1 MNKFTKVLLMM
12 LLSSSI
18 GMAQHSEH
26 IQDIHKYITFQ
37 AWELVKAQYPYVVN
51 SLMNQRI
58 GHWQDGSI
66 NGTGPWQK
74 GLVVTGAY
82 REDEEDVLYGY
93 PFPYT
98 SATHFWDADL
108 GDNSTFYPPPY
119 NQLYENAYKK
129 MQSYWTGRD
138 RDRNWLEI
146 GPFFYNLIPYY
157 IRVKYDS
164 LHNAYKDH
172 SKFMVTHWLDIGTGN
187 WYAEDP
193 PMSMVPFLVKNSN
206 SYSYQ
211 EGDALAKRICWE
223 IVGRICHLI
232 EDSGIPAHAHNDS
245 HLFGDYFETTYIP
258 QVYSNYTW
266 SDALLQ
272 GGLVNINLKTYPLRY
287 AIYTT
292 NQLADRFSSDD
303 YDGDENVAYPSYYSG
318 ENYEQQISPLYQQIA
333 SYGISNSTPP
343 QAHAQ
348 VAARTAFVYTIRSVA
363 GFLWYVYNKFGI
375 TSDTPPRITGFNYSL
390 PDQAIFSGETLELTC
405 NTIGN
410 NLNYEWLVRA
420 CDTSNLCNSPIPG
433 LQITTHGNKIRI
445 FNNGFRNNWTCLKYD
460 SLCSAGG
467 SSVAPDPLHLYIGVR
482 VSNLAGSDVKFYNMN
497 QRVSIHPN
505 QFLRPGPF
513 SGCPFLLVNKGDGFV
528 YENNILHRSEFP
540 ENKDKD
546 ITDKLVL
553 KNLPDI
559 NSNDS
564 TITLAIDENSIDRSY
579 FDNFRLISIDHPA
592 NTIAAIT
599 NSNELVTFDASQISS
614 PVAAEHEGI
623 DVTEILQYDTV
634 DSKSVEGLA
643 KNQMYA
649 KFSSNF
655 QTSDSIALI
664 FDASPPPKYVIP
676 VVKDVAGEI
685 TAQDENGGYNN
696 IPVNFAMHQLPA
708 PVIVPVSTGINIV
721 SANMNWKRDFSISYF
736 SCVPIR
742 YSGFSQSENEL
753 VYAQDIVAGN
763 ILQLLK
769 HEDNV
774 YAELDS
780 TTSIILK
787 FKMNQS
793 QPPAGMKRSYVLIST
808 GRYEKPAG
816 FSPESEIS
824 FERSLESEIAVE
836 DVELFPNTPNPFN
849 PVTHISFN
857 LPEDAIAEV
866 SVFDITGKVVANIAQ
881 GKLAK
886 GNHRYTFDGS
896 SLSSGAYYVRLKT
909 EKKSLVRKM
918 MLVK

>member
-1 MNKFTKVLLMM
+1 M
-12 LLSSSI
+12 
-18 GMAQHSEH
+18 
-26 IQDIHKYITFQ
+26 
-37 AWELVKAQYPYVVN
+37 
-51 SLMNQRI
+51 
-58 GHWQDGSI
+58 
-66 NGTGPWQK
+66 
-74 GLVVTGAY
+74 
-82 REDEEDVLYGY
+82 
-93 PFPYT
+93 
-98 SATHFWDADL
+98 
-108 GDNSTFYPPPY
+108 
-119 NQLYENAYKK
+119 
-129 MQSYWTGRD
+129 
-138 RDRNWLEI
+138 
-146 GPFFYNLIPYY
+146 
-157 IRVKYDS
+157 
-164 LHNAYKDH
+164 
-172 SKFMVTHWLDIGTGN
+172 
-187 WYAEDP
+187 
-193 PMSMVPFLVKNSN
+193 
-206 SYSYQ
+206 
-211 EGDALAKRICWE
+211 
-223 IVGRICHLI
+223 
-232 EDSGIPAHAHNDS
+232 
-245 HLFGDYFETTYIP
+245 
-258 QVYSNYTW
+258 
-266 SDALLQ
+266 
-272 GGLVNINLKTYPLRY
+272 
-287 AIYTT
+287 
-292 NQLADRFSSDD
+292 
-303 YDGDENVAYPSYYSG
+303 
-318 ENYEQQISPLYQQIA
+318 
-333 SYGISNSTPP
+333 
-343 QAHAQ
+343 
-348 VAARTAFVYTIRSVA
+348 
-363 GFLWYVYNKFGI
+363 
-375 TSDTPPRITGFNYSL
+375 
-390 PDQAIFSGETLELTC
+390 
-405 NTIGN
+405 
-410 NLNYEWLVRA
+410 
-420 CDTSNLCNSPIPG
+420 
-433 LQITTHGNKIRI
+433 
-445 FNNGFRNNWTCLKYD
+445 
-460 SLCSAGG
+460 
-467 SSVAPDPLHLYIGVR
+467 
-482 VSNLAGSDVKFYNMN
+482 
-497 QRVSIHPN
+497 
-505 QFLRPGPF
+505 
-513 SGCPFLLVNKGDGFV
+513 
-528 YENNILHRSEFP
+528 SEFP
-540 ENKDKD
+540 EHKDKD

-896 SLSSGAYYVRLKT
+896 LLSSGAYYVRLKT